1 MSIELCSCNY
11 PTPNGL
17 VNDAN
22 TTFEYYVRTSSKS
35 LIWIHFC
42 NLQIGINTRI
52 DINPRIYEQ
61 FPNINKNWMPI
72 EQKIVEIQIGNN
84 IFHIIKIVQFPIKLA
99 TWHTIH
105 CTQGLTLT
113 HVGFDHGS
121 IIKHGL
127 SYTTLSW
134 IQFSKHLY
142 LFFTLS
148 NKNFQLDSIVK

>member
-17 VNDAN
+17 VTGAN
-22 TTFEYYVRTSSKS
+22 TTFECYVKTSSKS
-35 LIWIHFC
+35 LIWIHFH
-42 NLQIGINTRI
+42 NPQIGINIRI
-52 DINPRIYEQ
+52 EINPHIYEQ
-61 FPNINKNWMPI
+61 FPNINKNGMPI
-72 EQKIVEIQIGNN
+72 EKKIVEIQIGNN
-84 IFHIIKIVQFPIKLA
+84 IFHIIKIVKFPIKLA

-105 CTQGLTLT
+105 CTQGLTLV
-113 HVGFDHGS
+113 HVVFDDVG

-134 IQFSKHLY
+134 IQSKKHLY

-148 NKNFQLDSIVK
+148 NKNFQVDSIVK